1 MAPRVKLTNADKVLY
16 PATGT
21 TKAEVFDYY
30 TSIAEVMVPHIAGR
44 PATRKRWPNGVDE
57 PSFFEKQLADSA
69 PDWLPRASVVHKSGT
84 TTYPIIDSEL
94 GLAWIAQQ
102 AALEVHVPQWRFV
115 AEWTRSGE
123 KLKPGPATR
132 LVFDLDPGEGVTMAQ
147 LTEVARAVR
156 DLIADIGLT
165 TFPLTS
171 GSKGLHLYAPLDK
184 PVSSRGAV
192 VLAKR
197 VAQQLEKA
205 MPKLVTSTMT
215 KSLRAGKVFVDWSQN
230 NGSKT
235 TIAPYSLRGREQPT
249 VAAPRTW
256 EELDDKK
263 LRHLRYDEVL
273 ARVERDG
280 DLLAPLD
287 AEVRLADRLT
297 KYRSMRDASKTPEP
311 VPAATP
317 ATGHDNTF
325 VIQEHRARRLH
336 YDFRLERNGVLVSWA
351 IPKNLPHTPS
361 ANHLAVRTEDHPL
374 EYGTFEGT
382 IPKGEYGAGKV
393 VIWDSGTYETE
404 KFRDSGEKGE
414 VIVTLHGDR
423 ISGRYALIQTSGDQ
437 WLAHRM
443 KDQRVF
449 DLDDIAPMLAK
460 EGSVENLKASVWAFE
475 GKWDGYRL
483 ILEADRGT
491 VRLRSR
497 RGRDVTKEYPQLQSL
512 ASDLEDHHF
521 VLDGE
526 VVALDK
532 SGVPSF
538 SEMQNRV
545 RATRIEYWAFDLL
558 YLDGRSLLRVP
569 YRDRRRLLETLARGT
584 DLIVPDLLPGDGAE
598 ALEHS
603 RTRGWEGVIAKRRD
617 STYQPGRRSS
627 SWIKD
632 KHWKT
637 QEVVIGGWR
646 AGEGGRTSGIGSLLM
661 GIPDDGGLHFAGR
674 VGTGFTERDLA
685 NLKKTLEPLHTDESP
700 FNTRLPT
707 KDAKGVTFVEPSL
720 VGEVRY
726 SEWTSDGRL
735 RQASWRGLRPDKTP
749 DEVHRE

>member
-21 TKAEVFDYY
+21 TKADIFAYY

-44 PATRKRWPNGVDE
+44 AATRKRWPNGVDE
-57 PSFFEKQLADSA
+57 PAFFEKQLASSA
-69 PDWLPRASVVHKSGT
+69 PDWLPRASVTHKSGT
-84 TTYPIIDSEL
+84 TTYPIIDSVD

-102 AALEVHVPQWRFV
+102 AALEVHVPQWRFE
-115 AEWTRSGE
+115 AEWTRKGE
-123 KLKPGPATR
+123 ELKPGPATR

-147 LTEVARAVR
+147 LANVARAVR
-156 DLIADIGLT
+156 DLMTDIGLT

-171 GSKGLHLYAPLDK
+171 GSKGLHLYCPLDK

-197 VAQQLEKA
+197 VAQQLEKS

-215 KSLRAGKVFVDWSQN
+215 KSLRAGKVFLDWSQN

-249 VAAPRTW
+249 VAAPRCW

-273 ARVERDG
+273 KRVERDG
-280 DLLAPLD
+280 DLLAALD
-287 AEVRLADRLT
+287 PEVRTADRLT

-311 VPAATP
+311 VPSAKP
-317 ATGHDNTF
+317 SVGQGNTF
-325 VIQEHRARRLH
+325 VIQEHHARRLH
-336 YDFRLERNGVLVSWA
+336 YDFRLERDGVLVSWA
-351 IPKNLPHTPS
+351 VPKNLPETT
-361 ANHLAVRTEDHPL
+361 AVNHLAVHTEDHPL
-374 EYGTFEGT
+374 EYGGFEGT

-393 VIWDSGTYETE
+393 IIWDSGTYEAE
-404 KFRDSGEKGE
+404 KFLDNE
-414 VIVTLHGDR
+414 VIVTLHGQR
-423 ISGRYALIQTSGDQ
+423 ISGRYALIQTNGDQ

-443 KDQRVF
+443 KDQKVF
-449 DLDDIAPMLAK
+449 QFDELTPMLAT
-460 EGSVENLKASVWAFE
+460 EGSVANLKASLWAFE

-483 ILEADRGT
+483 LVDADHGK

-497 RGRDVTKEYPQLQSL
+497 NGREVTKEYPQLRSL
-512 ASDLEDHHF
+512 ADNLGDHHV

-526 VVALDK
+526 VVALDA
-532 SGVPSF
+532 SGVPRF
-538 SEMQNRV
+538 TEMQNRA
-545 RATRIEYWAFDLL
+545 RSTRIEFWAFDLL
-558 YLDGRSLLRVP
+558 YLDGRSLLRAR
-569 YRDRRRLLETLARGT
+569 YRDRRQLLETLASAGG
-584 DLIVPDLLPGDGAE
+584 LIVPELLPGDGAD
-598 ALEHS
+598 ALEYS
-603 RTRGWEGVIAKRRD
+603 RKHQWEGVIAKKRD
-617 STYQPGRRSS
+617 STYQPGRRSA
-627 SWIKD
+627 SWLKD
-632 KHWKT
+632 KYWRT

-661 GIPDDGGLHFAGR
+661 GIPTANGLHFAGR

-685 NLKKTLEPLHTDESP
+685 RLKKTLEPLHSDESP
-700 FNTRLPT
+700 FDTRLPT
-707 KDAKGVTFVEPSL
+707 KDAKGVTFVKPTL

-735 RQASWRGLRPDKTP
+735 RQPSWRGLRPDKEP
-749 DEVHRE
+749 NEVVRE

>member
-21 TKAEVFDYY
+21 TKADIFAYY

-44 PATRKRWPNGVDE
+44 AATRKRWPNGVDE
-57 PSFFEKQLADSA
+57 PAFFEKQLASSA
-69 PDWLPRASVVHKSGT
+69 PDWLPRASVTHKSGT
-84 TTYPIIDSEL
+84 TTYPIIDSVD

-102 AALEVHVPQWRFV
+102 AALEVHVPQWRFE
-115 AEWTRSGE
+115 AEWTRKGE
-123 KLKPGPATR
+123 ELKPGPATR

-147 LTEVARAVR
+147 LANVARAVR
-156 DLIADIGLT
+156 DLMTDIGLT

-171 GSKGLHLYAPLDK
+171 GSKGLHLYCPLDK

-197 VAQQLEKA
+197 VAQQLEKS

-215 KSLRAGKVFVDWSQN
+215 KSLRAGKVFLDWSQN

-249 VAAPRTW
+249 VAAPRSW

-273 ARVERDG
+273 KRVERDG
-280 DLLAPLD
+280 DLLAALD
-287 AEVRLADRLT
+287 PEVRTADRLT

-311 VPAATP
+311 VPSAKP
-317 ATGHDNTF
+317 SVGQGNTF
-325 VIQEHRARRLH
+325 VIQEHHARRLH
-336 YDFRLERNGVLVSWA
+336 YDFRLERDGVLVSWA
-351 IPKNLPHTPS
+351 VPKNLPETT
-361 ANHLAVRTEDHPL
+361 AVNHLAVHTEDHPL
-374 EYGTFEGT
+374 EYGGFEGT

-393 VIWDSGTYETE
+393 IIWDSGTYEAE
-404 KFRDSGEKGE
+404 KFLDNE
-414 VIVTLHGDR
+414 VIVTLHGQR
-423 ISGRYALIQTSGDQ
+423 ISGRYALIQTNGDQ

-443 KDQRVF
+443 KDQKVF
-449 DLDDIAPMLAK
+449 QFDELTPMLAT
-460 EGSVENLKASVWAFE
+460 EGSVANLKASLWAFE

-483 ILEADRGT
+483 LVDADHGK

-497 RGRDVTKEYPQLQSL
+497 NGREVTKEYPQLRSL
-512 ASDLEDHHF
+512 ADNLGDHHV

-526 VVALDK
+526 VVALDA
-532 SGVPSF
+532 SGVPRF
-538 SEMQNRV
+538 TEMQNRA
-545 RATRIEYWAFDLL
+545 RSTRIEFWAFDLL
-558 YLDGRSLLRVP
+558 YLDGRSLLRAR
-569 YRDRRRLLETLARGT
+569 YRDRRQLLETLASAGG
-584 DLIVPDLLPGDGAE
+584 LIVPELLPGDGAD
-598 ALEHS
+598 ALEYS
-603 RTRGWEGVIAKRRD
+603 RKHQWEGVIAKKRD
-617 STYQPGRRSS
+617 STYQPGRRSA
-627 SWIKD
+627 SWLKD
-632 KHWKT
+632 KYWRT

-661 GIPDDGGLHFAGR
+661 GIPTANGLHFAGR

-685 NLKKTLEPLHTDESP
+685 RLKKTLEPLHSDESP
-700 FNTRLPT
+700 FDTRLPT
-707 KDAKGVTFVEPSL
+707 KDAKGVTFVKPTL

-735 RQASWRGLRPDKTP
+735 RQPSWRGLRPDKEP
-749 DEVHRE
+749 NEVVRE